1 MYNASGATCAIP
13 FGIST
18 IKVDGKPYY
27 DGGIAD
33 PIPIRRSIED
43 GNDKNLIV
51 LDKMPEGYR
60 KELSKSNKAAAKLKR
75 KYPHLP
81 ELLLNRHIRYNK
93 TVRYCEQLERKEG
106 SDPKTRVY
114 DR

>member
-1 MYNASGATCAIP
+1 MRSP
-13 FGIST
+13 FVFPT

-51 LDKMPEGYR
+51 LTRPEGYR
-60 KELSKSNKAAAKLKR
+60 KEIKQEQQSCGKTSQEKISTFTGTAIKSSYK
-75 KYPHLP
+75 
-81 ELLLNRHIRYNK
+81 I
-93 TVRYCEQLERKEG
+93 
-106 SDPKTRVY
+106 
-114 DR
+114 

>member
-1 MYNASGATCAIP
+1 MRSRFAFP
-13 FGIST
+13 T

-51 LDKMPEGYR
+51 LTRPEGYR
-60 KELSKSNKAAAKLKR
+60 KELSKSNKAAG
-75 KYPHLP
+75 
-81 ELLLNRHIRYNK
+81 K
-93 TVRYCEQLERKEG
+93 TSQEKISTFTGTAIKSSYKI
-106 SDPKTRVY
+106 
-114 DR
+114 